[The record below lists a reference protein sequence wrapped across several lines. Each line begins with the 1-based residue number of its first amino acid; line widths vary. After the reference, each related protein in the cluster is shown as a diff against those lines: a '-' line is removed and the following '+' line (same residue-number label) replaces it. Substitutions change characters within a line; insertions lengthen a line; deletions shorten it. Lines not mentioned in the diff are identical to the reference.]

1 MHKIDSYIFIYI
13 IIIIIKM
20 NRPHKNFNI
29 RKGDPIKFK
38 GEYYIIIDI
47 IFESISKLPEKIQL
61 GS

>member
-1 MHKIDSYIFIYI
+1 
-13 IIIIIKM
+13 M